1 MRSQGLDHNLLATHF
16 SSITSSVIVD
26 KSLEYTFFLNVVS
39 LIVALEVIIRD
50 GREKL
55 LVKVEACCDYAVNA
69 LTPAKMRSA

>member
-1 MRSQGLDHNLLATHF
+1 M
-16 SSITSSVIVD
+16 IVD

-55 LVKVEACCDYAVNA
+55 LVKVEACCDYVVNA